1 MIDIEKA
8 KDLFKKYTDNYDH
21 SNPRVANKIAH
32 SYRVSSLA
40 RTVAES
46 LNLPEDEVE
55 LAELIG
61 LLHDIG
67 RFEQVRR
74 YNTFF
79 DLQSVDHADLGVEI
93 LEENNYINKYCDDK
107 ELQTIILKAVKNH
120 NKFAV
125 EEGLSERELLHAKI
139 IRDADKLDIFYLFS
153 IYKQKEPPTGPLS
166 KKIEESFWRKEL
178 VNRKYIVTESDRQL
192 QKIALIFDINF
203 RKSFEIVKEKGY
215 VEKVADNLYLSE
227 DIKNFANKYV
237 EEKLNEQ

>member
-74 YNTFF
+74 YDTFI

-93 LEENNYINKYCDDK
+93 LEENNYINEYCDDK